1 MSFLRAFSGGVHP
14 AGNKNTE
21 QYPTVRLEA
30 FDKVE
35 IPMSMHIGAPCRC
48 IVKPGDA
55 VKVGQLIGEAVGYL
69 SAPIHASISG
79 TVQSVSNKVAASG
92 RSIEVVE
99 IASDGQYTPHEDIRP
114 PEVASRED
122 FVAAIRA
129 SGLVGLGGAG
139 FPTHVKLAPPAD
151 KQPDTLLIN
160 AAECEPYITADYR
173 QTVEHPDEI
182 IDGILQVMKWL
193 NIPRAIIGVEDN
205 KPVAIELL
213 NNALLKYK
221 VIHFTTPAIE
231 VAPLKTVY
239 PQGAE
244 KMLIYALTKRKVPTG
259 GLPHD
264 VNVLVLNVSTVRFIS
279 KYLETGMPLI
289 RRRITLDG
297 SALAIQCNVNVPV
310 GALIPDIIRLA
321 GGFAEDAAKVIMGGS
336 MMGVAL
342 DRIDL
347 GVIKMNNAILALGQ
361 KEARIPRE
369 SQCIR
374 CGRCITACPMELLPT
389 TLDNLTRNR
398 DVEGLAGLHCTD
410 CIECGCCTYTCPAK
424 RYLVQSI
431 RTGKAL
437 LRMENEK
444 NRRKA
449 EMDATAAA
457 QAQARATAA
466 HAAPSPIRKETADA

>member
-35 IPMSMHIGAPCRC
+35 IPMSMHIGTPCRC
-48 IVKPGDA
+48 IVKPGDH
-55 VKVGQLIGEAVGYL
+55 VKVGQLIGEAGGYL

-79 TVQSVSNKVAASG
+79 TVKSVSNKVAASG

-99 IASDGQYTPHEDIRP
+99 IESDGLYTPYEDIHP
-114 PEVASRED
+114 PVVNTRED
-122 FVAAIRA
+122 FIEAIRR

-139 FPTHVKLAPPAD
+139 FPTHVKLSPPD
-151 KQPDTLLIN
+151 GKRPDILLIN

-182 IDGILQVMKWL
+182 IDGILQVMKWMD
-193 NIPRAIIGVEDN
+193 IPHAKIGVEDN

-221 VIHFTTPAIE
+221 VIHFTTPSIE
-231 VAPLKTVY
+231 VVPLRTIY

-244 KMLIYALTKRKVPTG
+244 KMLIYALTKRKVPAG

-264 VNVLVLNVSTVRFIS
+264 VHALVLNVSTVRFIS

-321 GGFAEDAAKVIMGGS
+321 GGLVEEPAKVIMGGS

-342 DRIDL
+342 DRFDL
-347 GVIKMNNAILALGQ
+347 GVIKMNNAILALGK

-374 CGRCITACPMELLPT
+374 CGRCITACPMGLMPT
-389 TLDNLTRNR
+389 TLDNMTRNR
-398 DVEGLAGLHCTD
+398 DIEGLTAYHVTD
-410 CIECGCCTYTCPAK
+410 CIECGCCTYVCPAK

-431 RTGKAL
+431 RTGKAT
-437 LRMENEK
+437 LRMDNDK
-444 NRRKA
+444 KRRKA
-449 EMDATAAA
+449 EMDAAAEAAA
-457 QAQARATAA
+457 KARADSGAA
-466 HAAPSPIRKETADA
+466 KPKEAARD

>member
-1 MSFLRAFSGGVHP
+1 VSFLRAFSGGVHP

-48 IVKPGDA
+48 IVKPGDV
-55 VKVGQLIGEAVGYL
+55 VKVGQLIGEPGGYL

-79 TVQSVSNKVAASG
+79 TVKSVSHKVAASG

-99 IASDGQYTPHEDIRP
+99 IESDGQYTPHEDIRP
-114 PEVASRED
+114 PVVQTRED

-139 FPTHVKLAPPAD
+139 FPTHVKLSPPPD
-151 KQPDTLLIN
+151 KQPDILLIN

-182 IDGILQVMKWL
+182 IDGILQVMKWMQ
-193 NIPRAIIGVEDN
+193 IPQAKIGIEDN

-213 NNALLKYK
+213 NNALLKYR
-221 VIHFTTPAIE
+221 VIHFEKPAIE
-231 VAPLKTVY
+231 VVPLKTIY

-244 KMLIYALTKRKVPTG
+244 KMLIYALTKRKVPAG

-264 VNVLVLNVSTVRFIS
+264 VKALVLNVSTVRFIS

-289 RRRITLDG
+289 RRRVTLDG
-297 SALAIQCNVNVPV
+297 SALAIQCNVNVPM
-310 GALIPDIIRLA
+310 GALIPDVIRLS
-321 GGFAEDAAKVIMGGS
+321 GGLAEEPAKVIMGGS

-342 DRIDL
+342 DRVDL
-347 GVIKMNNAILALGQ
+347 GIIKMNNAILALGK
-361 KEARIPRE
+361 KEARIPQE

-374 CGRCITACPMELLPT
+374 CGRCISACPMELLPT
-389 TLDNLTRNR
+389 TLDNLTRTR
-398 DVEGLAGLHCTD
+398 DVEGLASHNVND
-410 CIECGCCTYTCPAK
+410 CIECGCCTYVCPAK

-431 RTGKAL
+431 RTGKSL
-437 LRMENEK
+437 LRMENDK
-444 NRRKA
+444 KRRKA
-449 EMDATAAA
+449 EMDAAAEAAAKARTAAPNT
-457 QAQARATAA
+457 QAKPNQEA
-466 HAAPSPIRKETADA
+466 SDA

>member
-1 MSFLRAFSGGVHP
+1 MSFLRSFSGGVHP

-35 IPMSMHIGAPCRC
+35 IPMSMHIGIPCRC
-48 IVKPGDA
+48 IVKPGDH
-55 VKVGQLIGEAVGYL
+55 VKVGQLIGEAGGYL

-79 TVQSVSNKVAASG
+79 TVKSVSQKVASSG
-92 RSIEVVE
+92 RSLEVVE
-99 IASDGQYTPHEDIRP
+99 IESDGLHEKFEGIHP
-114 PEVASRED
+114 PVVQTRED
-122 FVAAIRA
+122 FIAAIRD

-139 FPTHVKLAPPAD
+139 FPTHVKLSPPPD
-151 KQPDTLLIN
+151 KRPDILLIN

-193 NIPRAIIGVEDN
+193 EIPSAKIGVEDN

-231 VAPLKTVY
+231 IVPLKTIF

-244 KMLIYALTKRKVPTG
+244 KMLIYTLSGRKVPAG

-264 VNVLVLNVSTVRFIS
+264 VKALVLNVSTVRFIS

-310 GALIPDIIRLA
+310 GALIPDIIRLS
-321 GGFAEDAAKVIMGGS
+321 GGLAEEPVKVIMGGS

-342 DRIDL
+342 DRIDV
-347 GVIKMNNAILALGQ
+347 GVIKMNNAILAFGK
-361 KEARIPRE
+361 KEAMTPQE

-374 CGRCITACPMELLPT
+374 CARCITSCPMGLMPT
-389 TLDNLTRNR
+389 TLDNMNHSR
-398 DVEGLAGLHCTD
+398 DADGLARYHVND
-410 CIECGCCTYTCPAK
+410 CIECGCCTYVCPAK

-431 RTGKAL
+431 RTGKAF
-437 LRMENEK
+437 LRMENDK
-444 NRRKA
+444 KRRKA
-449 EMDATAAA
+449 EMDAAAETAAK
-457 QAQARATAA
+457 ARAEVSAQ
-466 HAAPSPIRKETADA
+466 PKEASND